1 MPVYSIEKPSSS
13 LPTQPQSMFIS
24 ESGKIYSFG
33 ANGEGQLGVEDSPS
47 SNVPKCIDSLVIQQY
62 TMLAA
67 GADHSVALSGNDY
80 HSWHVVTIVAH
91 AKPLIYLKTINMYLS
106 KQ

>member
-1 MPVYSIEKPSSS
+1 MRKC
-13 LPTQPQSMFIS
+13 QSMSIS

-67 GADHSVALSGNDY
+67 GADHSVALSGND
-80 HSWHVVTIVAH
+80 SSFMTCCNNCRH
-91 AKPLIYLKTINMYLS
+91 AKSLIYL
-106 KQ
+106 